1 MVNINRVIK
10 PTSCIGIILEVFI
23 IWKKKLLAWF
33 YAFPFS
39 KIQDLAEVD
48 TLREVEKSF
57 RFFISSSSHL
67 LGQELQKKIVVK
79 MAQIFDLLPF
89 FLSVVVH
96 LSFGLWQ
103 NPKQKN
109 ENMFEFNKMGDDLTP
124 SISSCCMGG
133 PSKRVSQ
140 QTAGNLI
147 KKKVFQRNYYNS

>member
-1 MVNINRVIK
+1 
-10 PTSCIGIILEVFI
+10 
-23 IWKKKLLAWF
+23 
-33 YAFPFS
+33 
-39 KIQDLAEVD
+39 
-48 TLREVEKSF
+48 
-57 RFFISSSSHL
+57 
-67 LGQELQKKIVVK
+67 

-89 FLSVVVH
+89 FFLE
-96 LSFGLWQ
+96 LYFTFPLDFWQ

-109 ENMFEFNKMGDDLTP
+109 ENMFEFNKIGDDLTP